1 METPAPPVAAR
12 QPRRRFARG
21 QSRPKYLQSADV
33 DAVMMMLVA
42 LMSEV
47 SALRDRVDTHEALA
61 EAGVIATG
69 EAVESF
75 ELTRER
81 HAEREERRHSM
92 LSRVLRVITE
102 ERDAALVD
110 GAPVEDAA

>member
-1 METPAPPVAAR
+1 MEDIATR

-21 QSRPKYLQSADV
+21 QSRPTYLQSADV

-47 SALRDRVDTHEALA
+47 SALRDRLDTHEALA
-61 EAGVIATG
+61 EAGTVATG
-69 EAVESF
+69 EAVEDY

-81 HAEREERRHSM
+81 HAEREERRHAM
-92 LSRVLRVITE
+92 LKRVLRVITE
-102 ERDAALVD
+102 ERDAAVVD
-110 GAPVEDAA
+110 GDHKGFSA